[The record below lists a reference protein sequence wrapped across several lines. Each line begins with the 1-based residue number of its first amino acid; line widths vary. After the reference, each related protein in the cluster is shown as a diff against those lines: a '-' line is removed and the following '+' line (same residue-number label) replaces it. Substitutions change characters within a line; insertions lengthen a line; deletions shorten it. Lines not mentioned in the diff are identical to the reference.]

1 MRKFVFLVFMA
12 LAACSNNSAPQGI
25 QGEWAIKGELAAAPI
40 VGISDEE
47 TAELIGAKLLVSSR
61 SIQFQN
67 HTCDYTLVENNKQT
81 IAEFLQFYS
90 LDANTTLPE
99 GTSVL
104 SMDCEGGMRIKH
116 LLASNNKLWLV
127 WYGVLL
133 EADRV

>member
-25 QGEWAIKGELAAAPI
+25 QGEWTINKEVAAAPI
-40 VGISDEE
+40 AGISDEE
-47 TAELIGAKLLVSSR
+47 TAELIGDKLFVR
-61 SIQFQN
+61 AQSIQFQN

-90 LDANTTLPE
+90 LDASTKLPE

-104 SMDCEGGMRIKH
+104 RMDCEGGMAIKH
-116 LLASNNKLWLV
+116 LLASNDKVWLV

-133 EADRV
+133 EATRI